1 VGVILMWSVIL
12 MWRKR
17 SFVSVLTIVL
27 LYSCILIF
35 VLTYNVAAMEYI
47 IVFYVNAITDWLCNN
62 EQTPIIIVIYKLCMC
77 VLLFLKL
84 WQVPREVSMYNFTI
98 YIVFS
103 RTFLYGRF
111 STCCRIRKSVI
122 STKVIV
128 FYTSF
133 CQLSLH
139 SPPQFLLSIKRFQW
153 PILLEL
159 LFFAF
164 KVSVNNFFSL

>member
-1 VGVILMWSVIL
+1 M
-12 MWRKR
+12 
-17 SFVSVLTIVL
+17 
-27 LYSCILIF
+27 
-35 VLTYNVAAMEYI
+35 
-47 IVFYVNAITDWLCNN
+47 CNY

-84 WQVPREVSMYNFTI
+84 WQVPREVSMYNSTI
-98 YIVFS
+98 YIVFNM
-103 RTFLYGRF
+103 TCLYGRF

-122 STKVIV
+122 LTKVIV

-139 SPPQFLLSIKRFQW
+139 SPPQFLLSIKLIKRFQW

-164 KVSVNNFFSL
+164 KVSLFNFYNAINLCSIHCWNLLNRKLVK